1 MFYFYVIPLRPVS
14 IASHV
19 WLFHGA
25 EGGPWLEK
33 LRDEQAQRFALTEN
47 TNDSLKEIISNN
59 LHDPTLRE
67 AKKKKL
73 R

>member
-1 MFYFYVIPLRPVS
+1 MFYFYAIPLRLIS

-19 WLFHGA
+19 WLFRGA

-47 TNDSLKEIISNN
+47 TNSLKEMIFNN
-59 LHDPTLRE
+59 LHGPALRE
-67 AKKKKL
+67 VKKQKL

>member
-1 MFYFYVIPLRPVS
+1 MFYLYAIPWRLIS

-19 WLFHGA
+19 WLFRGA

-47 TNDSLKEIISNN
+47 TNNSLKDINPN
-59 LHDPTLRE
+59 DLHGPALRE
-67 AKKKKL
+67 VKKQKL

>member
-1 MFYFYVIPLRPVS
+1 MLSQLRPIS

-19 WLFHGA
+19 WLFRGA

-47 TNDSLKEIISNN
+47 TNGLKEMITNDLN
-59 LHDPTLRE
+59 GPALRE
-67 AKKKKL
+67 VKKKKL